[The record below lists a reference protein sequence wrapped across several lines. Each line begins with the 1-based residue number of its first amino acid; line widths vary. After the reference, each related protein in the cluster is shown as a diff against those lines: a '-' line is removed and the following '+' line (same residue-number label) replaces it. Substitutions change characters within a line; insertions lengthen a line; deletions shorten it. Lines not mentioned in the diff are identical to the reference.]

1 MLKGYVITSGRGLFE
16 LEFPALVCLLL
27 GYQRSRRIKELK
39 SRTADWHFRVTV
51 NDNSPK
57 SIGIACLA
65 RLVSYRIGRSAR
77 TRRRYL
83 RRLHYDRRTGRRYLH
98 PNCYFHR
105 LVLRRRSRLIS
116 DVHLLNGTLET
127 WGHNFKLV
135 FPGRNRVELKVPR

>member
-39 SRTADWHFRVTV
+39 SRTGDWHFRVTV
-51 NDNSPK
+51 NNNSPK

-83 RRLHYDRRTGRRYLH
+83 RRLHYDRPTGRRYLH
-98 PNCYFHR
+98 TNCYFHR
-105 LVLRRRSRLIS
+105 LVLRRSSRFIS
-116 DVHLLNGTLET
+116 VLPLLDRALES
-127 WGHNFKLV
+127 
-135 FPGRNRVELKVPR
+135 